1 MTNSAQEKPRL
12 EVVREVPQKPLRILG
27 VSDDDVVTAALRQEF
42 ANERGVLLE
51 VAHDAETAIRMMAE
65 NFYDLV
71 AADPAVTEGGF
82 ALLKHVKDNY
92 RWTATLIATHNQD
105 PQFLRHAVKCRID
118 GLIFRPVISS
128 GFVEEAMLL
137 ARAVNA
143 RRKRQQKRVL
153 AIGAHPDD
161 VEIGCGGTLA
171 KHRSHRDAI
180 HILTLSRGAQGGDVN
195 TRAVEA
201 QRAAQLIGA
210 QLQMASLRDT
220 AITDGAETI
229 KIIEAAI
236 RDFKPTHVYTHCAED
251 THQDHR
257 AVHSA
262 SLVAARSVA
271 NVYCYQSPSST
282 VDFKPH
288 RFVDITNFIQQ
299 KIDLVGAYASQ
310 LDRMESIQ
318 PDVILATARYWGR
331 FAGYVLAEPVRIVRQ
346 RDGDEVPGR
355 DNEHS

>member
-12 EVVREVPQKPLRILG
+12 EVVREAAQKPLRILA
-27 VSDDDVVTAALRQEF
+27 VSNDDEVTAELKREF
-42 ANERGVLLE
+42 AAERSISLE
-51 VAHDAETAIRMMAE
+51 VAQDAEAATRMMAAD
-65 NFYDLV
+65 FYDLV
-71 AADPAVTEGGF
+71 AVDPAVTAGGF

-118 GLIFRPVISS
+118 GLIFRPVISAE
-128 GFVEEAMLL
+128 FVEQAVLL
-137 ARAVNA
+137 AKAVNA

-171 KHRSHRDAI
+171 KHRDHRDAI

-195 TRAVEA
+195 IRAIEA
-201 QRAAQLIGA
+201 QRAAKLIGA

-220 AITDGAETI
+220 SITDGAETI

-236 RDFKPTHVYTHCAED
+236 HEFKPTHVYTHCAED

-262 SLVAARSVA
+262 SLVAARGVP

-299 KIDLVGAYASQ
+299 KIDLVSAYASQ
-310 LDRMESIQ
+310 VDRMESIQ

-346 RDGDEVPGR
+346 RDDEVLGR
-355 DNEHS
+355 ANDHA